1 MKQASLGVLLLM
13 AALLTACSSED
24 KAQPDAASREQPKTW
39 KLCVQANKD
48 DGNITRGVHFV
59 SEVLKSKW
67 DANQTVEVYNES
79 DALVGTLHAAAS
91 DDGSTIITGDISGSY
106 TANTSKLYLYSPS
119 KTRDYSG
126 QTGTIESM
134 SAKDYVSAEITVTA
148 VDGSNGVLATSEAAF
163 LRLQSFNKFT
173 VTPAM
178 HTLHVVAEGMS
189 PVTTTLSGT
198 TDGTEFYVALPST
211 GGSAKSF
218 TFMGRTNDNVVYTC
232 SKTKQLVDGNYYSG
246 SITLQDPGMLPGKF
260 SVAANKKVY
269 FSQGNLQYQASTST
283 WRFAEHQWDYV
294 GDGGTTGGNVIGS
307 DNAQISSTYDG
318 WIDLFGWGTS
328 GYQFASGYGTAYQ
341 PWSSTNTMSM
351 DYGPT
356 DPTFDLTGTYAN
368 GDWGS
373 NAISNGGNSAGLWR
387 TLTKDEWLYL
397 FGMTG
402 YTDASGHARYRK
414 YFRATVNSVQ
424 GIVVLPDDISGISD
438 IPAESSRGTSSTFD
452 GKTYTTS
459 AWSALES
466 AGAVFLPAAGRRP
479 YYDGGTTVEYAGSAG
494 DYWSSSTDNDSFPGG
509 VARYAYSMFFY
520 SDSVVPASGEEGRKS
535 GYSVRLARLAQ

>member
-1 MKQASLGVLLLM
+1 MMIRLLKQASLGVLLLM

-24 KAQPDAASREQPKTW
+24 KAQPDTASREQPKTW
-39 KLCVQANKD
+39 KLCIQANKTD
-48 DGNITRGVHFV
+48 STTTRGLYLDG
-59 SEVLKSKW
+59 SVLKSKW
-67 DANQTVEVYNES
+67 GDPSTSTGQTVEVWRGDSHLGN
-79 DALVGTLHAAAS
+79 LTAS
-91 DDGSTIITGDISGSY
+91 ASSNGSTVITGELTGTFTKDE
-106 TANTSKLYLYSPS
+106 TLTLYSPS

-148 VDGSNGVLATSEAAF
+148 VDGSSGVLATSDAAF
-163 LRLQSFNKFT
+163 ERLQSFNKFT

-246 SITLQDPGMLPGKF
+246 SITLQDPGLLPGLF

-269 FSQGNLQYQASTST
+269 FSQGNLQYQASTNT
-283 WRFAEHQWDYV
+283 WRFAENQYDFV
-294 GDGGTTGGNVIGS
+294 GVGTVGNGGNVIGS
-307 DNAQISSTYDG
+307 NNSQISSTYDG

-341 PWSSTNTMSM
+341 PWSTSAATNEH
-351 DYGPT
+351 YGPT
-356 DPTFDLTGTYAN
+356 DGTSGLTGTYAN

-387 TLTKDEWLYL
+387 TLTKDEWTYV
-397 FGMTG
+397 FNTRS
-402 YTDASGHARYRK
+402 TTSGVRYAK
-414 YFRATVNSVQ
+414 AKVNGVN
-424 GIVVLPDDISGISD
+424 GVILLPDDWSTSYYSLASTNTVGAAYNTNSISSSD
-438 IPAESSRGTSSTFD
+438 WSSKFE
-452 GKTYTTS
+452 
-459 AWSALES
+459 AH
-466 AGAVFLPAAGRRP
+466 GAVFLPAAGFRHVRTMNYP
-479 YYDGGTTVEYAGSAG
+479 AAHGN
-494 DYWSSSTDNDSFPGG
+494 YWSTTASGTSS
-509 VARYAYSMFFY
+509 AYSVFFY
-520 SDSVVPASGEEGRKS
+520 LDNVNPATNSNRYLGC
-535 GYSVRLARLAQ
+535 SVRLVRVAP